1 MAIKIIGVI
10 IGSTVLYLTQRQQLI
25 NEEDQ
30 RLHPTFVVMLTG
42 STVLILL
49 YVADVN
55 IPSFT
60 RLLSNMAITW

>member
-10 IGSTVLYLTQRQQLI
+10 IGAIILYLAQRQQLV
-25 NEEDQ
+25 NKEDP
-30 RLHPTFVVMLTG
+30 RLHPTFIVMLSVT
-42 STVLILL
+42 TVFVLL

-60 RLLSNMAITW
+60 RLLSNLAITW